1 MYMKGIIL
9 AGGKGTRLYPITKG
23 ISKQLLPVYDKPMI
37 YYPLSILMLAGIK
50 EIAII
55 TTANDQ
61 ENYKKI
67 LGNGEKFG
75 INLNYLI
82 QEEPKGIG
90 EAFIIAEE
98 FISNDNVCLILGD
111 NIFYG
116 QGLTPILRKAAQIDK
131 GATIFSYNVKDPE
144 NYGVINFNSDGKI
157 LSLEEKPKNP
167 KSSTVVTGL
176 YFFDNEIIKVAKTI
190 KPSKR
195 GELEISS
202 INQIYLK
209 RGTLKVIPL
218 GRGFAW
224 LDTGSH
230 DNLLNASEFIGT
242 IEKRQGYKIAC
253 LEEIGY
259 NNGWINKKGIEKIA
273 SEYKSNNYGNY
284 LLSLLKQKS
293 QN

>member
-1 MYMKGIIL
+1 MKGIIL

-37 YYPLSILMLAGIK
+37 YYPISILMLAGIK

-61 ENYKKI
+61 ENYKKT

-82 QEEPKGIG
+82 QEEPKGIA

-98 FISNDNVCLILGD
+98 FISDDNVCLILGD

-116 QGLTPILRKAAQIDK
+116 QGLTPILRKAAQIDE

-157 LSLEEKPKNP
+157 LSIEEKPKNP

-176 YFFDNEIIKVAKTI
+176 YFFDNEIIKIAKTI

-209 RGTLKVIPL
+209 KGTLKVIQL

-273 SEYKSNNYGNY
+273 SEYKANSYGNY

>member
-1 MYMKGIIL
+1 MKGIIL